1 MSARSQTA
9 KLNRVLVTRPEA
21 AADKTAQKLIDAG
34 YVPVHFPVTQTV
46 ALSFTIPEIDFDAL
60 TITSAAVFRHVGDEI
75 ISPFKHLPLFA
86 VGEGTAQA
94 AREAGF
100 SRVIE
105 GGGDA
110 VRLAATIAHSL
121 PSSARVLY
129 LAGRVRQPV
138 FEDHMTEAGFKI
150 CVCDAYDAKMLAYP
164 REEISAILGTD
175 FFAAVLLYSGFA
187 TKAFCSLM
195 QHIDAPFN
203 EKTRFLCISQRVAH
217 LLPAQWQK
225 QALIADHPD
234 EDGIFRLFS
243 KL

>member
-21 AADKTAQKLIDAG
+21 AGDKTAQKLLDAG
-34 YVPVHFPVTQTV
+34 YVPVHFPVTKTV
-46 ALSFTIPEIDFDAL
+46 ALPFTIPAIDFDAL
-60 TITSAAVFRHVGDEI
+60 TVTSAAVFRHVCDDTVA
-75 ISPFKHLPLFA
+75 PFKSLPLFA

-100 SRVIE
+100 LRVIE

-138 FEDHMTEAGFKI
+138 FEEYMAAAGFKM
-150 CVCDAYDAKMLAYP
+150 CVCDAYDAKMMTYP
-164 REEISAILGTD
+164 SEEISALLGGD
-175 FFAAVLLYSGFA
+175 LFAAVLLYSGFA
-187 TKAFCSLM
+187 AKSFCSLM
-195 QHIDAPFN
+195 QHIDPPFN
-203 EKTRFLCISQRVAH
+203 EKTRFLCISQRVAN
-217 LLPAQWQK
+217 LLPAHWQR